1 MKGEEALAI
10 ALGKI
15 KSTSSGIKS
24 HSVSGLTLTLVFQ
37 DDTTET
43 ITFEQ
48 PTDAD
53 IADIIES
60 DLTFEIDEET
70 GHLILT
76 IGEEE
81 RDLGN
86 VKGDK
91 GDTGLTGPKGDTGE
105 QGEQGIQ
112 GEQGP
117 KGEKGDSPVI
127 NISGEKVTFGI

>member
-1 MKGEEALAI
+1 MKGDEALVI
-10 ALGKI
+10 TLGRI

-60 DLTFEIDEET
+60 DLTFEINEGT

-91 GDTGLTGPKGDTGE
+91 GD
-105 QGEQGIQ
+105 
-112 GEQGP
+112 
-117 KGEKGDSPVI
+117 KGDSPAI